1 MGKKNRLNYSGIN
14 GDSLR
19 AVTNDSLPLQK
30 NAINDF
36 LQGCVLDASLCNT
49 TWLRKVKRF
58 LGAGGGGRTDK
69 EPLVHWR
76 AGFEL
81 KVMFINRCD
90 ALRQDTVQ

>member
-1 MGKKNRLNYSGIN
+1 MQHNLVKKIE
-14 GDSLR
+14 
-19 AVTNDSLPLQK
+19 
-30 NAINDF
+30 AI
-36 LQGCVLDASLCNT
+36 S
-49 TWLRKVKRF
+49 WP
-58 LGAGGGGRTDK
+58 GGGGGQDK